1 MLNPRDFLEDCMRS
15 GLRDMWT
22 AGLPWKLVNEAIDT
36 NFEYKVS
43 EDCIAAWTSAT
54 GRAWDN
60 TEDSMTK
67 SLKCPACSEL
77 HEIPWTTCGL
87 PEDSKGPR
95 PGLVGEG
102 YGDGKFNY
110 TCFQCG
116 TLINS
121 EFLQV
126 AKFVKDVTAL
136 LGRDQPMPGT
146 ILDYNS
152 GRAENVTGFLKDRL
166 LVEQQ
171 FPNRLI
177 KGHLRSSILELVQPN
192 KYAEPVTMEQ
202 VRVMLED
209 AIKDP
214 AIIHKIEGLS
224 GVATMRSSRLTT
236 KSRIPVRKM
245 MSHYWGNSSP
255 FALELGGAVLR
266 QGIFVDKMYK
276 VCGYCVLRW

>member
-1 MLNPRDFLEDCMRS
+1 MRA
-15 GLRDMWT
+15 GRREMWT
-22 AGLPWKLVNEAIDT
+22 AGLPWSVVNEAIDT
-36 NFEYKVS
+36 SFEYTVS
-43 EDCIAAWTSAT
+43 EDCKSAWKSAT

-67 SLKCPACSEL
+67 SLKCPACSEQ

-95 PGLVGEG
+95 PGIVGEG
-102 YGDGKFNY
+102 FGDGKFNY
-110 TCFQCG
+110 TCFKCG

-126 AKFVKDVTAL
+126 AKFVKDVSAL
-136 LGRDQPMPGT
+136 LAKDQPMPGT
-146 ILDYNS
+146 ILYYKT
-152 GRAENVTGFLKDRL
+152 GMPENITTVLKDRL
-166 LVEQQ
+166 LLEQQ

-177 KGHLRSSILELVQPN
+177 KGHLRSNILELVQPG
-192 KYAEPVTMEQ
+192 KYAEPVTMEN
-202 VRVMLED
+202 VRVMVEN

-214 AIIHKIEGLS
+214 IVIHKIEGIS
-224 GVATMRSSRLTT
+224 GVASMRSSRLTMR
-236 KSRIPVRKM
+236 SRIPTRKM
-245 MSHYWGNSSP
+245 MSHYWGNFSP

-276 VCGYCVLRW
+276 VCGSLLTFIEAEC